1 METRKMDKIYNYA
14 IVEFGTKI
22 QFCRAPYSYSIKS
35 GDLVYIEGGS
45 RKGKVLAVE
54 IAMENNIM
62 LNLLAKINYP
72 EKEACDP
79 ENEAYKITAI
89 YSKKEI
95 EWKDEEND

>member
-72 EKEACDP
+72 E
-79 ENEAYKITAI
+79 NEAYKITAI